1 MIKSFSQYI
10 PLSDLAQEARKV
22 PNPALLLN
30 ANQERNDKSP
40 KNARVANTIKATK
53 RKEQMAQNEIC

>member
-10 PLSDLAQEARKV
+10 PLSDSAQEARKV
-22 PNPALLLN
+22 PHPALLLN

-40 KNARVANTIKATK
+40 KNARAANTIKATK
-53 RKEQMAQNEIC
+53 CKEQMVKK